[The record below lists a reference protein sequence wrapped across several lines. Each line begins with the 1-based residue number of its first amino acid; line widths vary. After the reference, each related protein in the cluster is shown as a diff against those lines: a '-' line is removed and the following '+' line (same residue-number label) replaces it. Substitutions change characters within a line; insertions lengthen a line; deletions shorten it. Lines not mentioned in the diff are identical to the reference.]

1 MPLNLNMSIF
11 FTETLDNIAC
21 NLRNLKLVSTYFYS
35 KENILAKEIETTS
48 GRMTGDER
56 REQILHIA
64 IKLFSRNGFS
74 GTTTKKIAAE
84 AGISEAMVFRH
95 FTSKDELYHAI
106 LDYKACEG
114 GKVQP
119 LALIN
124 EVIKSKNDYEVF
136 YQLALNALNHHQE
149 DPEFMRL
156 LLHSALE
163 GHELA
168 EMFISENIVPLYEV
182 LSFYISQRQ
191 RDGVFRNMTSKLV
204 VRAFVGMMIHHS
216 LFNTLWDKQ
225 GRLLKIS
232 NEDAAKGFTE
242 ILLNGI
248 KK

>member
-1 MPLNLNMSIF
+1 MAKE
-11 FTETLDNIAC
+11 TETI
-21 NLRNLKLVSTYFYS
+21 ST
-35 KENILAKEIETTS
+35 
-48 GRMTGDER
+48 RMTGDER

-64 IKLFSRNGFS
+64 IKLFSHNGFR
-74 GTTTKKIAAE
+74 GTTTKKIAIE

-95 FTSKDELYHAI
+95 FASKDELYHAI
-106 LDYKACEG
+106 LDHKACEG

-168 EMFISENIVPLYEV
+168 EMFITENIIPLYEV

-191 RDGVFRNMTSKLV
+191 RDGVFRDLNPKLV
-204 VRAFVGMMIHHS
+204 VRSFVGMMIHHS

-232 NEDAAKGFTE
+232 NEDAAKGFTD